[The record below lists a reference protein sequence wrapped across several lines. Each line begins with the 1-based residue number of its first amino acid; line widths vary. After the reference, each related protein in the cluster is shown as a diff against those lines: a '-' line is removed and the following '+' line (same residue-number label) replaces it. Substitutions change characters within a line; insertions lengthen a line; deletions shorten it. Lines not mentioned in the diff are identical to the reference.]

1 MSIKIDM
8 VLQDGGSINKK
19 TGETK
24 ALNGELTKTQKLA
37 RSAFSGQTTGGAG
50 GGGGGGGGGGVT
62 SQAMMDYNRG
72 RSAIGTGAE
81 ARDFANQAQGLGGLV
96 RVYATFA
103 ANLFAVSAAFNALKN
118 AADTTNLLKGL
129 EQLGTASGVNLPK
142 VAKEL
147 AAVSDGAISL
157 RDAMTA
163 TAQASSAG
171 MSAEN
176 IKRMGEVARNA
187 AQALG
192 VDMSNALDRLS
203 RGITKLE
210 PELLDEI
217 GIFTRTEQASIDY
230 ARALGKS
237 VGALTSFEKRQAFAN
252 AVLAEGEEKFGAI
265 ALQTNPYNKLLASLK
280 NLTQEGLEL
289 VNKVLGP
296 LIDGLSKS
304 PVALGAAIAAVAA
317 ILLKQAIPALT
328 QWRTEL
334 SEGVERAS
342 ASAAQNLEYFRNYQQ
357 DIAQT
362 AARNINES
370 VKNQVAVAGTAWK
383 GLQKETRQGVLRSNE
398 ELKSILKAD
407 LEDTSKDSLQRLD
420 KLKQQYEKAAT
431 VKPGQDVSPAK
442 QAAQAR
448 MLEFSRIEP
457 ELRKAIAAQQDYNKA
472 VAAATPTS
480 LTVQG
485 SLLQRI
491 ANNAE
496 LAERKM
502 RLLANAVDNAAFSG
516 PISAMRSMN
525 ASIAKL
531 SPSIGIVSREMLRLR
546 ATVTIAAVAVSTL
559 TSAFGNLLGVIGIIA
574 GVGMLLNSV
583 FSKNED
589 EAAKATKSIDDLK
602 SSGDNLDRVLESISK
617 KTPLQQLSS
626 QSIAASAVAMGDLT
640 SAINQAIKDTDA
652 SIAARGW
659 FDSFTNALF
668 SVVGKSDEQVLE
680 KTITK
685 QLNKILKAA
694 SSSIDAAAVRK
705 DLVKALG
712 LKEGAGDQDIIKA
725 FTTDIK
731 TAGPELQK
739 LMDRFKSSAQSG
751 KAFSDNLKELQKT
764 FQDMTNELLPK
775 GKIVDAVNQSTSAY
789 SDLSKLLD
797 GPVTVS
803 LAAMNDLLNNTQALS
818 MLPPGALEQIMGA
831 IPALDELTNRMAT
844 NQLAISNATIE
855 LEKYNNTLEETNQR
869 NKAAKSQMSAGTR
882 SLVGSVQV
890 SKSLEDSAQKARDTI
905 SRAQLDIASDSR
917 LLEGYK
923 ETFRKATEE
932 GFKAN
937 SELLSQIF
945 GNAAQKA
952 RIQTEQT
959 ALSKLPVTPEVI
971 DRQTELQKRQIDLDA
986 QGQLIQS
993 RLIIAQ
999 EKTNVELALLRITIE
1014 KDTLA
1019 KTRAND
1025 PDGMRILLDKLELEE
1040 KPLLAQREALKVVQ
1054 GGRVR
1059 TAEQFRMMGMEASDA
1074 QRLAQLSG
1082 AAGQIRE
1089 ATRQAKSL
1097 VDFEATIKK
1106 IGYSFTIGTEAFSQ
1120 GIENINNKIKTLE
1133 LTISGPELQT
1143 EAELQRRSVVRE
1155 QIALLKDQIVEL
1167 TTARELLKPGE
1178 AGAVARVALPRTQL
1192 STTAGEAVLTRAA
1205 APVTGIVAGSVAEKT
1220 QAALSEQNR
1229 LSKEAT
1235 EQTQREL
1242 NRLYDSASVELK
1254 LQSDLAGL
1262 MEAKKSQELDY
1273 ESQLLEI
1280 AVNKGTISKD
1290 DYAQQQRALQL
1301 KKIELEYQK
1310 TLADLDRD
1318 RRKQLLDLQKEFMDK
1333 SGGTGEMS
1341 AISPEDAASLF
1352 QRADAIRVYY
1362 DAASSGAL
1370 NLKNQQTG
1378 LLSQQEILLD
1388 RQQEYGK
1395 IFESTFDKMAD
1406 AIVQFAQTGKLNFKD
1421 LINSMLA
1428 DLLRYEL
1435 RLQMMEIYKGVKPG
1449 LMNLVGSLFGGGAGS
1464 TPGYIPGLSGADF
1477 PSYMAKGGAFNDD
1490 GIMKYAKG
1498 GTFTNSIVS
1507 SPTLFKFAKG
1517 TGLMGEAGPEAIM
1530 PLKRDSQGNLGV
1542 RGGSGGSVEVV
1553 VNNYSQEKATARE
1566 TTDSRG
1572 NRRVEVIVGEAAA
1585 GEFARTGSPAQN
1597 TMKSTYGLTPSLIRR

>member
-1 MSIKIDM
+1 MADVNISMMLADQGNSVK
-8 VLQDGGSINKK
+8 KK
-19 TGETK
+19 TGDVKE
-24 ALNGELTKTQKLA
+24 LNGELTKSQKLA
-37 RSAFSGQTTGGAG
+37 RSAFSGSTGTAVPG
-50 GGGGGGGGGGVT
+50 
-62 SQAMMDYNRG
+62 QQMEDYNRG
-72 RSAIGTGAE
+72 RGAIGTGA
-81 ARDFANQAQGLGGLV
+81 AGRDFANQAQGLGGLV

-118 AADTTNLLKGL
+118 AADTTNLIKGL
-129 EQLGTASGVNLPK
+129 EQLGVASGVNLPK

-304 PVALGAAIAAVAA
+304 PVALGAAIAGIAA
-317 ILLKQAIPALT
+317 LLLKQAIPALT

-370 VKNQVAVAGTAWK
+370 VKNQVAVAGTAWE
-383 GLQKETRQGVLRSNE
+383 GLRKETRQGVLSSNR

-420 KLKQQYEKAAT
+420 KLKQQYEKAAS
-431 VKPGQDVSPAK
+431 VKPGQDASPAK

-502 RLLANAVDNAAFSG
+502 RILANAADNAAFSG

-531 SPSIGIVSREMLRLR
+531 SPSIGFVSREMLRLR

-559 TSAFGNLLGVIGIIA
+559 TSAFGNLLGVIGIIT

-652 SIAARGW
+652 SIAARSW
-659 FDSFTNALF
+659 WDSFTNALF
-668 SVVGKSDEQVLE
+668 SFAGKSDEQVLE

-725 FTTDIK
+725 FTTDVK

-818 MLPPGALEQIMGA
+818 MLPPDARQTLIA
-831 IPALDELTNRMAT
+831 VIPEINNLTNSMAN
-844 NQLAISNATIE
+844 NQLAISNSTMALQSYNTE
-855 LEKYNNTLEETNQR
+855 LEEI
-869 NKAAKSQMSAGTR
+869 AKKEAGRKVSSQR
-882 SLVGSVQV
+882 SLGSQLDPRTEFR
-890 SKSLEDSAQKARDTI
+890 SGLEGRKAELQTAASAASTAI
-905 SRAQLDIASDSR
+905 SDAQLRVAKDTR
-917 LLEGYK
+917 LVESYK
-923 ETFRKATEE
+923 ETFRVATEA

-937 SELLSQIF
+937 AALIENIF
-945 GNAAQKA
+945 KTSAEKA
-952 RIQTEQT
+952 RIELEQK
-959 ALSKLPVTPEVI
+959 ALSNLPETSAVI
-971 DRQTELQKRQIDLDA
+971 SRQGDLQKRQIDLDTRSQIVQA
-986 QGQLIQS
+986 
-993 RLIIAQ
+993 RLIITQ
-999 EKTNVELALLRITIE
+999 EKTNTQLELLRLTIE
-1014 KDTLA
+1014 KDILIRDA
-1019 KTRAND
+1019 KTDAQIEAR
-1025 PDGMRILLDKLELEE
+1025 
-1040 KPLLAQREALKVVQ
+1040 KPLLDAIELRRLSLAGREEGLTQIEMGRGLSKEVIAKMGPGDASRVQ
-1054 GGRVR
+1054 
-1059 TAEQFRMMGMEASDA
+1059 
-1074 QRLAQLSG
+1074 QLSG
-1082 AAGQIRE
+1082 SFRDIVNAGERRKEQVDLDTSVRAIKASFTRASEVYTNLIKNIDNEVNIIEEKARGETDESKKSAAASQVAALRQQQRQFQTASDLLKSGEQETISRVSLTKTRLTDAE
-1089 ATRQAKSL
+1089 KQGVIEAATRTVPLIQAQSR
-1097 VDFEATIKK
+1097 
-1106 IGYSFTIGTEAFSQ
+1106 
-1120 GIENINNKIKTLE
+1120 
-1133 LTISGPELQT
+1133 
-1143 EAELQRRSVVRE
+1143 AEEV
-1155 QIALLKDQIVEL
+1155 IAAQ
-1167 TTARELLKPGE
+1167 
-1178 AGAVARVALPRTQL
+1178 
-1192 STTAGEAVLTRAA
+1192 
-1205 APVTGIVAGSVAEKT
+1205 
-1220 QAALSEQNR
+1220 SEQNR

-1235 EQTQREL
+1235 EQTQKEL
-1242 NRLYDSASVELK
+1242 NRLYDRASIELK

-1262 MEAKKSQELDY
+1262 METKKSQELDY

-1280 AVNKGTISKD
+1280 ALNKGTISKD

-1333 SGGTGEMS
+1333 SGGTGDMS
-1341 AISPEDAASLF
+1341 ALSPEDAASLF
-1352 QRADAIRVYY
+1352 QRADAIKVYY

-1435 RLQMMEIYKGVKPG
+1435 RLQMMAMYQSMRPG
-1449 LMNLVGSLFGGGAGS
+1449 LMNLVSLAFTGQAS
-1464 TPGYIPGLSGADF
+1464 PGMSLPPLEFA
-1477 PSYMAKGGAFNDD
+1477 MGGAFDD
-1490 GIMKYAKG
+1490 GVRKYAKG
-1498 GTFTNSIVS
+1498 GMFTNSIVS
-1507 SPTLFKFAKG
+1507 QPTLFRFAKG

-1530 PLKRDSQGNLGV
+1530 PLKRDQQGNLGV
-1542 RGGSGGSVEVV
+1542 RGGGGSVEVV
-1553 VNNYSQEKATARE
+1553 VNNYTTAPAETRE

-1572 NRRVEVIVGEAAA
+1572 NRRIEVVVGDMTA
-1585 GEFARTGSPAQN
+1585 GEVTRGGSSTNRAITN
-1597 TMKSTYGLTPSLIRR
+1597 TFGMKPQLIRR

>member
-1 MSIKIDM
+1 MADVKINMMLVDQGNS
-8 VLQDGGSINKK
+8 VKKK
-19 TGETK
+19 TGDVKE
-24 ALNGELTKTQKLA
+24 LNGELTKGQKLA
-37 RSAFSGQTTGGAG
+37 RSAFGGSTGT
-50 GGGGGGGGGGVT
+50 VVP
-62 SQAMMDYNRG
+62 SQQMEDYNRG
-72 RSAIGTGAE
+72 RGAIGTGA
-81 ARDFANQAQGLGGLV
+81 AGRDFANQAQGLGGLV

-118 AADTTNLLKGL
+118 AADTTNLIKGL
-129 EQLGTASGVNLPK
+129 EQLGVASGVNLPK

-203 RGITKLE
+203 RGIVKLE

-304 PVALGAAIAAVAA
+304 PVALGAAIAGIAA

-357 DIAQT
+357 DIART
-362 AARNINES
+362 AALNISES
-370 VKNQVAVAGTAWK
+370 VKNQVAVAGTAWE
-383 GLQKETRQGVLRSNE
+383 GLQKETRQGVLRSNK

-431 VKPGQDVSPAK
+431 VKPGQDASPAK

-448 MLEFSRIEP
+448 MLEFSRIEL

-502 RLLANAVDNAAFSG
+502 RLLANAADNAAFSG
-516 PISAMRSMN
+516 PISAMSSMN

-546 ATVTIAAVAVSTL
+546 ATITIAAVAVSTL
-559 TSAFGNLLGVIGIIA
+559 TSAFGNLLGVIGIIT

-583 FSKNED
+583 FSKNGD

-668 SVVGKSDEQVLE
+668 SIVGKSDEQVLE

-818 MLPPGALEQIMGA
+818 MLPPDARQTLIA
-831 IPALDELTNRMAT
+831 VIPEINNLTNSMAN
-844 NQLAISNATIE
+844 NQLAISNSTID
-855 LEKYNNTLEETNQR
+855 LEKYNKELERLGKLAISAPSKLIRGEDGSPVL
-869 NKAAKSQMSAGTR
+869 AKDRA
-882 SLVGSVQV
+882 
-890 SKSLEDSAQKARDTI
+890 
-905 SRAQLDIASDSR
+905 AQLEKSRDQAASAISDAQLRVAKDTR
-917 LLEGYK
+917 LVESYK
-923 ETFRKATEE
+923 ETFRVATEA

-937 SELLSQIF
+937 AALIENIF
-945 GNAAQKA
+945 KTSAEKA
-952 RIQTEQT
+952 RIELEQK
-959 ALSKLPVTPEVI
+959 ALSNLPETSAVI
-971 DRQTELQKRQIDLDA
+971 SRQGDLQKRQIDLDTRSQIVQA
-986 QGQLIQS
+986 
-993 RLIIAQ
+993 RLIITQ
-999 EKTNVELALLRITIE
+999 EKTNTELALLRATIE
-1014 KDTLA
+1014 KDRLMRGAVTDEEFLA
-1019 KTRAND
+1019 REPRLKELA
-1025 PDGMRILLDKLELEE
+1025 LEQDRLNARKSALEQIE
-1040 KPLLAQREALKVVQ
+1040 IGRGLSKEAIAKMGPGDASRVQ
-1054 GGRVR
+1054 
-1059 TAEQFRMMGMEASDA
+1059 
-1074 QRLAQLSG
+1074 QLSG
-1082 AAGQIRE
+1082 SFRDIVNAGERRKEQ
-1089 ATRQAKSL
+1089 
-1097 VDFEATIKK
+1097 VDLDTSVRAIKA
-1106 IGYSFTIGTEAFSQ
+1106 SFTRASEVYTNLIKNIDNEVNSIEEKARGETDESKKSAAASQ
-1120 GIENINNKIKTLE
+1120 VAALR
-1133 LTISGPELQT
+1133 QQ
-1143 EAELQRRSVVRE
+1143 QRQF
-1155 QIALLKDQIVEL
+1155 QIASD
-1167 TTARELLKPGE
+1167 LLKPGE
-1178 AGAVARVALPRTQL
+1178 QETISRV
-1192 STTAGEAVLTRAA
+1192 SLTKTRL
-1205 APVTGIVAGSVAEKT
+1205 TDAEKQGVIEAAT
-1220 QAALSEQNR
+1220 RTIPLIQAQSRAEEGIAAQSEQNR

-1242 NRLYDSASVELK
+1242 NKLYDRASIELK

-1262 MEAKKSQELDY
+1262 MESKKSQELDY

-1280 AVNKGTISKD
+1280 ALNKGTVSKD
-1290 DYAQQQRALQL
+1290 DYAQQQRVLQL

-1318 RRKQLLDLQKEFMDK
+1318 RRKQLLDLQKELMDK
-1333 SGGTGEMS
+1333 TGGTGEMS
-1341 AISPEDAASLF
+1341 ALSPDDAASLG

-1362 DAASSGAL
+1362 DAAASGAL

-1388 RQQEYGK
+1388 RQQAYADVFK
-1395 IFESTFDKMAD
+1395 NSFDQMAD

-1435 RLQMMEIYKGVKPG
+1435 RLQMMEVYKGVKPG
-1449 LMNLVGSLFGGGAGS
+1449 LMNFVGSLFGGGAGS
-1464 TPGYIPGLSGADF
+1464 NIGGPGGGYGGFGA
-1477 PSYMAKGGAFNDD
+1477 MAMGGAFDN
-1490 GIMKYAKG
+1490 GIRKYAKG
-1498 GTFTNSIVS
+1498 GMFTNSIVDQ
-1507 SPTLFKFAKG
+1507 PTLFKFAKG

-1542 RGGSGGSVEVV
+1542 RGGGGGGNVEVV
-1553 VNNYSQEKATARE
+1553 VNNYSTAQAE
-1566 TTDSRG
+1566 TKESVDSRG
-1572 NRRVEVIVGEAAA
+1572 NRRIEVTIGEAAA